1 MMILILVSLPDSEES
16 KELLRLL
23 DGLPLAIAQAGAFIR
38 ETNSSISEYV
48 QFYKESW
55 KDLMEPDNG
64 SETPLEDY
72 PNRSIYT
79 TWTLSYN
86 QIKLKDEG
94 ATNLLD
100 LWACLDNKDLWFE
113 LFVPASGLT

>member
-1 MMILILVSLPDSEES
+1 MILILVSLPDSEES

-55 KDLMEPDNG
+55 KDLMDSDNG

-86 QIKLKDEG
+86 QTKLKDE
-94 ATNLLD
+94 
-100 LWACLDNKDLWFE
+100 
-113 LFVPASGLT
+113 